1 MLRLKNFVT
10 LNQRGVNILVT
21 SFKSNSTVTSS
32 ADTISD
38 SDSEQI
44 ILPKRIKRGP
54 TDLLRALSRTIG
66 RDPTASH
73 YKFHDDPFLM
83 PCSVGDKKGFALAQE
98 AGRKTAHWIK
108 REHADLFQVIFTAI
122 YQFMRM
128 FHVVLSMIFSVY
140 DRTATD

>member
-1 MLRLKNFVT
+1 MLRLKNFVA

-21 SFKSNSTVTSS
+21 SFKANSTVTSS
-32 ADTISD
+32 ADTN
-38 SDSEQI
+38 SDSERI

-73 YKFHDDPFLM
+73 YKFHDDPYLI
-83 PCSVGDKKGFALAQE
+83 PYSEGDKKGFALAQE

-108 REHADLFQVIFTAI
+108 REHADLFQVIFSNLSI
-122 YQFMRM
+122 YAD
-128 FHVVLSMIFSVY
+128 V
-140 DRTATD
+140 